1 MVILPFSFHRAGL
14 WSVSQNCYL
23 FFFFFWQRYNS
34 KIRLSFFS
42 KSKSKDK
49 EKMIK
54 TEEVSLENTDSCGE
68 QQPNIEK
75 YVKN

>member
-14 WSVSQNCYL
+14 WIVSQNFI
-23 FFFFFWQRYNS
+23 FFFFLQRYNS
-34 KIRLSFFS
+34 KIRLSLFS

-49 EKMIK
+49 EKIIK
-54 TEEVSLENTDSCGE
+54 IEVSLENTDCYGE